1 MQFQVPQ
8 FLDVEDKIVGPFT
21 MKQFLYAGGG
31 IGLAYLFYR
40 FIPWTTIALIP
51 MIASAAAGF
60 ALGFYPYNKRPLIFL
75 VEAGFYYSL
84 SKRLYVWKRVP
95 KKEAEMDLT
104 NFKST
109 KHLRGLASATTPSKL
124 DSTAWMIDMKS
135 DEVTAKKVS
144 ARDF

>member
-8 FLDVEDKIVGPFT
+8 FLDVEDKIIGPFT
-21 MKQFLYAGGG
+21 LKQFLFAGGG
-31 IGLAYLFYR
+31 FGLAYMFYR
-40 FIPWTTIALIP
+40 FIPWITIALLP
-51 MIASAAAGF
+51 MITSVAIGLL
-60 ALGFYPYNKRPLIFL
+60 LGFYKFHGRPFIHA
-75 VEAGFYYSL
+75 VEAGFYFLL

-95 KKEAEMDLT
+95 KKEEMDLS

-109 KHLRGLASATTPSKL
+109 KHLRGLAAAATPSKL

-144 ARDF
+144 ERDF